1 MAIVIEEEKREINWY
16 ALIIAAVI
24 VAIISATVY
33 FLFFVKPELAEVVV
47 PSHLKE
53 LPEIVK
59 IKLNQADVFENPF
72 VKNNLNEY
80 VRPVITEGAYNSNPF
95 KY

>member
-16 ALIIAAVI
+16 ALIIAAVVI
-24 VAIISATVY
+24 AVIGATVY
-33 FLFFVKPELAEVVV
+33 FLFFIKPELAEVVV
-47 PSHLKE
+47 PNRLKE

-59 IKLNQADVFENPF
+59 IKLNQADVFENSF

-80 VRPVITEGAYNSNPF
+80 IKPIISEGAYNSNPF
-95 KY
+95 Q

>member
-16 ALIIAAVI
+16 ALIIAVVIIAVI
-24 VAIISATVY
+24 GATVY
-33 FLFFVKPELAEVVV
+33 FLFFIKPELAEVVV
-47 PSHLKE
+47 PNRLKE

-59 IKLNQADVFENPF
+59 IKLNQADVFENSF

-80 VRPVITEGAYNSNPF
+80 IKPVISEGAYNSNPF
-95 KY
+95 QY